1 MKDLPVVFN
10 TRSRIHVLF
19 IVIFAILC
27 MVSQPVIADKY
38 YGYAETRPTLEW
50 TEETVNFNF
59 LGSVTLL
66 GKLTAKSVTIN
77 YSRPDSGDPFML
89 KLGEKAYTAYA
100 IIKNSTINLSDGTAG
115 KPLIWVDKDSEL
127 EFYGVTFNQKG
138 SFGGVLLRTGQDDGN
153 GGTIE
158 FWDNNTFNDINAD
171 PGIDIRNNGEF
182 IVANGTTTFKNS
194 KLKLHDNGSWT
205 IEKDAKLVFDNTT
218 VSLNNNAEP
227 VFLVK
232 SGGVLEFKNGS
243 IFDLTRG
250 LSEDTSG
257 LRHNRTAV
265 KVEKG
270 GKLIIDG
277 SEISGANTGNDK
289 AFITAEGGV
298 IEITN
303 GSKIEN
309 NTNISNS
316 GNIIRMNGGSLL
328 IENSMISDNNA
339 NIILTGDTEK
349 NLGVISANGTAIEI
363 SGSTISRNGCLAAGA
378 IFAYQPESFT
388 VTGSIFSNN
397 LQSSFF
403 NDTSHGGAAI
413 HVLNGS
419 LTLGKGNEF
428 LGNEAAYGGAIRMQI
443 VDDDYT
449 GKAKLTI
456 AGDNIFSG
464 NIARR
469 SGGAIHQTGG
479 ELVIGTDDEA
489 VNFVGNTADFED
501 IYFPPYGY
509 GGAICGEAYKP
520 EGSVV
525 RKELKVTINNANFER
540 NKSSL
545 HGGAVIL
552 GSSMLNEPFVTA
564 EIRKAQFIENEVTR
578 SWYGAI
584 GGGAL
589 FLYNDAHLK
598 MSKAAIVENESDNA
612 GGAIAS
618 GPDGTVKIRIR
629 NGAAIFR
636 NRAGNT
642 VASAY
647 PDIYLMTSDPKHEIS
662 EKMFNG
668 GFHRWNIK
676 DNVSVKALDDQDKVV
691 THDNGSYYGSDPTNT
706 DYTGYQVLFIGN
718 KSAGINGSD
727 IRHNADTD
735 KYIFPVIDYLGY
747 GGAIGTNGL
756 LEIGEVSESVV
767 MLKHWK
773 SDAEAI
779 RPSYADFLNNWVT
792 LKQNGEAY
800 TAFGKFTL
808 SHIVPDTENNTETAY
823 LNVENDPFVLAEVL
837 YNRTAKTWRIT
848 IDGLPLLPDV
858 QKAWSIEEKTSAG
871 EGYKGTPV
879 TPPGTGIDYEITNE
893 AVITISGK
901 KVWKNDTEADRPES
915 VTIHLYQEGV
925 EEEIGHTTA
934 QAPDWTWRF
943 TDLPKYDNNEEEIQ
957 YIIEES
963 AVDNYSHVE
972 RIREEDGT
980 WTITNTHTEGQ
991 TILEVRKAW
1000 EDNEHYK
1007 DMFRPESV
1015 TVQLLRFDRETETWV
1030 EVPDAVLTLNHG
1042 NAWEGI
1048 FEYLPEYEEI
1058 GGSPVR
1064 IQYSVAEIDAPEGYT
1079 VTGPF
1084 GDMTDGFEITN
1095 TEITTVEVP
1104 VRKVWEDP
1112 DTAHAAVTVILDP
1125 AGAELTLSEEN
1136 DWTGTFTDLPKY
1148 DRDGIL
1154 IQYTVRELRVPGYTT
1169 EIRFDRET
1177 GEFVITNNRNGER
1190 PGGPQFFVFE
1200 LPELPRTGFSAVRPT
1215 ALAEQ
1220 PLNLR
1225 YALSGMTL
1233 EIPSLDVSAD
1243 IVEVPYADNEY
1254 AIDWLD
1260 ERVGLLEGTM
1270 VPGEGISILTG
1281 HNHLN
1286 TMEAGPFAFL
1296 KFLNEGDMI
1305 FVRERSGGLQSFRV
1319 YAAEKIGAADTA
1331 KLMRIAMQD
1340 ENSLTLLTCEDELP
1354 DGGYASRRVVAARPA
1369 EQ

>member
-10 TRSRIHVLF
+10 TKNRTKVLF

-27 MVSQPVIADKY
+27 MVSQPVFADQNY
-38 YGYAETRPTLEW
+38 TSALSVQAVNW
-50 TEETVNFNF
+50 SNETVYFSGS
-59 LGSVTLL
+59 GSVTVHSALVAN
-66 GKLTAKSVTIN
+66 GVTIN
-77 YSRPDSGDPFML
+77 YSRPDSGVPFML
-89 KLGEKAYTAYA
+89 NLGQNVTAS
-100 IIKNSTINLSDGTAG
+100 INSSTINLNNSSAG
-115 KPLIWVDKDSEL
+115 RPLIWVNQDSTL
-127 EFYGVTFNQKG
+127 NFNGVTFNQND
-138 SFGGVLLRTGQDDGN
+138 SFFGVLLRTGPDYGS
-153 GGTIE
+153 GGTIN
-158 FWDNNTFNDINAD
+158 FLGVNNFNKIKPAI
-171 PGIDIRNNGEF
+171 GIRNNGDF
-182 IVANGTTTFKNS
+182 IVESGTTTFKES
-194 KLKLHDNGSWT
+194 ELVLRDGGTWT
-205 IEKDAKLVFDNTT
+205 VEGGTLTFDKTT
-218 VSLNNNAEP
+218 VSLNDNTANP

-232 SGGVLEFKNGS
+232 NGATLEFKNS
-243 IFDLTRG
+243 SKFNLAG
-250 LSEDTSG
+250 LG
-257 LRHNRTAV
+257 GRTAV
-265 KVEKG
+265 KVESG
-270 GKLIIDG
+270 GKLIIDD
-277 SEISGANTGNDK
+277 SEIFGANGSNDT
-289 AFITAEGGV
+289 AFIIAEGGE
-298 IEITN
+298 IEIKGKGNPTTKSEIN
-303 GSKIEN
+303 N
-309 NTNISNS
+309 NTNTSNS
-316 GNIIRMNGGSLL
+316 GNIIRMTGGRLT
-328 IENSMISDNNA
+328 ITNAAISNNTA
-339 NIILTGDTEK
+339 NVTNEDAREK
-349 NLGVISANGTAIEI
+349 NAGVISTSGTAITVT
-363 SGSTISRNGCLAAGA
+363 GSTISGNTDRAAGA
-378 IFAYQPESFT
+378 IFAYQPASFT
-388 VTGSIFSNN
+388 VSGSTFTNN
-397 LQSSFF
+397 THHS
-403 NDTSHGGAAI
+403 DHWWTSLGGGAI
-413 HVLNGS
+413 HVRNGS
-419 LTLGKGNEF
+419 LTLGEGNTF
-428 LGNEAAYGGAIRMQI
+428 TGNQAVHGGAIRMQI
-443 VDDDYT
+443 VDDDYS
-449 GKAKLTI
+449 GEAKLTI
-456 AGDNIFSG
+456 AGNNTFSG
-464 NIARR
+464 NTARW

-479 ELVIGTDDEA
+479 ELVIGTESDTDAEA
-489 VNFVGNTADFED
+489 VKFEDNTADSGTESP
-501 IYFPPYGY
+501 YTVLPPYGS
-509 GGAICGEAYKP
+509 GAAICGEAYKP
-520 EGSVV
+520 DNSEV
-525 RKELKVTINNANFER
+525 RKSLNITINNAIFNR
-540 NKSSL
+540 NISSL
-545 HGGAVIL
+545 QGGAVLL
-552 GSSMLNEPFVTA
+552 GSTTINQPLVTA
-564 EIRKAQFIENEVTR
+564 EIKKARFTKNEVVRNWAGT
-578 SWYGAI
+578 I
-584 GGGAL
+584 GGGAI
-589 FLYNDAHLK
+589 FMYNDAYLK
-598 MSKAAIVENESDNA
+598 MNKVAIVQNESDHA

-618 GPDGTVKIRIR
+618 CPDGTVKIRIR
-629 NGAAIFR
+629 NGAAIFS
-636 NRAGNT
+636 NTAGNT

-662 EKMFNG
+662 ERMFNG
-668 GFHRWNIK
+668 GFHRWSIK
-676 DNVSVKALDDQDKVV
+676 DNVSAKAFDDDFRVV
-691 THDNGSYYGSDPTNT
+691 TYDNGSYYGSDPTKT
-706 DYTGYQVLFIGN
+706 DYTGFLVLFSGN
-718 KSAGINGSD
+718 KCAGIKDNE
-727 IRHNADTD
+727 IPDTD
-735 KYIFPVIDYLGY
+735 YSKTYVVPVKDYLGY
-747 GGAIGTNGL
+747 GGAIGVNGV
-756 LEIGEVSESVV
+756 LEIGDAGESVV

-808 SHIVPDTENNTETAY
+808 SHIVPDTENKTETAY

-957 YIIEES
+957 YIIEER
-963 AVDNYSHVE
+963 AVDNYGHVE
-972 RIREEDGT
+972 RTREEDGT

-1058 GGSPVR
+1058 GGRPVR
-1064 IQYSVAEIDAPEGYT
+1064 IQYSVAEIDAPEGY
-1079 VTGPF
+1079 VATGPF

-1104 VRKVWEDP
+1104 VRKVWSDP
-1112 DTAHAAVTVILDP
+1112 NSAHAAVTVILDP

-1136 DWTGTFTDLPKY
+1136 GWAGTFTDLPKY
-1148 DRDGIL
+1148 DRDGML
-1154 IQYTVRELRVPGYTT
+1154 IQYSVRELRVPGYRT

-1177 GEFVITNNRNGER
+1177 GEFVITNNRNGEK
-1190 PGGPQFFVFE
+1190 PKGPQFFVIE
-1200 LPELPRTGFSAVRPT
+1200 LPELPKTGFSAVRPT

-1296 KFLNEGDMI
+1296 KFMNEGDMI

-1369 EQ
+1369 GK